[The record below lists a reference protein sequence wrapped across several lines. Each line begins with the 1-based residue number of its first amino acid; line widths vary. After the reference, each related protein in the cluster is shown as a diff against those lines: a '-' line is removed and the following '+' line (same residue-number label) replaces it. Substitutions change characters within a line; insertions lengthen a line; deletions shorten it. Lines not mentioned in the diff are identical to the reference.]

1 MRPSKVTPKKII
13 DRLTGRAGLT
23 FLFISAS
30 LTGILSGLVFAYTE
44 DLQKITALDDYTP
57 NTITRIHASDGSVI
71 GEFATERRSVIG
83 FDDISPHLR
92 NAILAVEDAQF
103 NSHFGISMSR
113 IVIAALKD
121 LAQGRPAQGA
131 STITQQLARNLAEL
145 GLNPREKT
153 FERKIREAI
162 LALHIEKR
170 YTKREIFTFYC
181 NQIYLGHGA
190 HGVEAAAHLYFNK
203 PAKEITLGEAAT
215 IAALIQAPS
224 RLSPFVNMERSQRRR
239 DYVLNRMATE
249 NFVTHEKAEEAKQ
262 GPLVLH
268 RQTPEKI
275 SIAPYFVEEIR
286 KTIEATYGAT
296 ALYES
301 GLSVYSSL
309 DRALQRS
316 ANNAVDNGL
325 RQLDKRRG
333 FRKPARNIIREEQ
346 DLETFIEPSWI
357 QPLEPGKI
365 VPAIVLNVNK
375 EAAQLKI
382 GEYRAELTAR
392 GFTWTRQKS
401 PAQLFEVGDLL
412 QVRVEEV
419 NEQHQTAE
427 VTLEQTPLVEGALI
441 AIENRTGHVL
451 AMVGGYDFGRSKF
464 NRATQALRQ
473 LGSTFK
479 AILYSA
485 AIDSGYTSS
494 SIIIDEP
501 VTYDLGPEQP
511 PYEPTNYDNE
521 FLGPITLRRA
531 LEKSRNVPAVAVM
544 AELGPES
551 VVTYAQ
557 RFGFSSPLPPVL
569 SLALGAGEA
578 SLQEITS
585 AYSVFPNQGVRMRP
599 YQILKVTDRES
610 KVLEENHPEPNDV
623 IRPDTAFIL
632 TNLLRGVVIRGTAI
646 RAGQIDWPLAGKTGT
661 VDDFTDASFIG
672 FDPDITV
679 GVWVG
684 HDEKKPLGPNEEG
697 ARVALPIWIE
707 FMKSHIALK
716 NERPE
721 FSTPG
726 NIIFLSIDGETG
738 NVTNEPSRGTI
749 TEAFIAGT
757 EPSVIFS
764 H

>member
-1 MRPSKVTPKKII
+1 MRPSKVTPKKTI
-13 DRLTGRAGLT
+13 DHLTGRAGLT

-44 DLQKITALDDYTP
+44 DLPQITALDDYTP

-162 LALHIEKR
+162 LALQIEKR

-190 HGVEAAAHLYFNK
+190 YGVEAAAHLYFNK

-239 DYVLNRMATE
+239 DYVLNRMAAE
-249 NFVTHEKAEEAKQ
+249 NFVTHEKAEEEKQ
-262 GPLVLH
+262 SPLVLH
-268 RQTPEKI
+268 GQTPERM

-309 DRALQRS
+309 DTARQRA
-316 ANNAVDNGL
+316 ANNAIDNGL

-365 VPAIVLNVNK
+365 VPAIVLDVNK
-375 EAAQLKI
+375 EVAQLKI
-382 GEYRAELTAR
+382 GQYRAELTDR
-392 GFTWTRQKS
+392 GFTWTRRKS

-521 FLGPITLRRA
+521 FVGPITLRRA
-531 LEKSRNVPAVAVM
+531 FEKSRNVPAVVVM

-569 SLALGAGEA
+569 SLALGTGET

-610 KVLEENHPEPNDV
+610 KVLEENRPEPTDV

-697 ARVALPIWIE
+697 ARAALPIWIE

-738 NVTNEPSRGTI
+738 NVTDKPSRGTI

-757 EPSVIFS
+757 EPSVMFS